1 MASAATCARRPPRHA
16 SPSLSSARSHTYYTI
31 NRVILFKHISYACG
45 IITYFGSYLDTP
57 EEVTFRLEWIVH
69 HIELGQ
75 ENQARIKGWV
85 GWRVEDGFEEDEC
98 VLTHP
103 WHI

>member
-1 MASAATCARRPPRHA
+1 MSYYAT
-16 SPSLSSARSHTYYTI
+16 
-31 NRVILFKHISYACG
+31 HIKSCG

-57 EEVTFRLEWIVH
+57 EEVAIRLEWIVH

-98 VLTHP
+98 VLTHL